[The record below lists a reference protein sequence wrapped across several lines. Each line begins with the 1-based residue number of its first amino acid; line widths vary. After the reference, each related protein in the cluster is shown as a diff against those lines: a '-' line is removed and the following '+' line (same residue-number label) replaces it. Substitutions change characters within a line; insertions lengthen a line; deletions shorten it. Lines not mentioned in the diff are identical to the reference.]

1 MWLFGRVLGCWKN
14 SKWGRMDYSLLSQA
28 APGPGREWMRGGK
41 IVLAE
46 VIRAFDPT
54 LWNEFVRIVEILRAT
69 VYDPLVCCHLGLS
82 FAAKKK
88 IRSSGVVE
96 RMALTPAG
104 TKTPA
109 MTAPP
114 GLTTLD
120 SCELPAGGYIRRLSS
135 STAPRYLRSFVDAP
149 VISSTDLK
157 FAIISTL
164 SLASLSGYL
173 SK

>member
-1 MWLFGRVLGCWKN
+1 M
-14 SKWGRMDYSLLSQA
+14 
-28 APGPGREWMRGGK
+28 GGGE
-41 IVLAE
+41 IVLAK
-46 VIRAFDPT
+46 VLRALNPT
-54 LWNEFVRIVEILRAT
+54 LWDEIIWIVEIPGAT

-82 FAAKKK
+82 STAKNLAAC
-88 IRSSGVVE
+88 SGVVE
-96 RMALTPAG
+96 GTLLTPAG
-104 TKTPA
+104 TYTPA

-120 SCELPAGGYIRRLSS
+120 NCELPAGGYIRRLSS

-149 VISSTDLK
+149 VISSSDLK
-157 FAIISTL
+157 FARISAL